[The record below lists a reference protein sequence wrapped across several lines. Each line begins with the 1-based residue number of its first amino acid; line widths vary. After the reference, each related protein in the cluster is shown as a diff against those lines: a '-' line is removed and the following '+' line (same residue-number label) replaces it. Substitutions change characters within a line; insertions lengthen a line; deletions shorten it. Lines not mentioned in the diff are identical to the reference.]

1 MISVNKVRDITAGL
15 VDKAEPVGVLCG
27 ICAAKHEERLE
38 AHWMRIVLSKEKA
51 MPMNSSAAFAC
62 DPRVGN
68 NRVSYNRG
76 THVPRVQTHGSVER
90 RGQEANVLHTC
101 YIYCEKRNENLTL
114 LRIYIAVT
122 LSSCRVSFFFSFFFF
137 NVRIFRRN
145 LYLEEP

>member
-68 NRVSYNRG
+68 NRDTYD
-76 THVPRVQTHGSVER
+76 PRVQTHGSVER

-122 LSSCRVSFFFSFFFF
+122 LSSCRVSFFSLFFF
-137 NVRIFRRN
+137 
-145 LYLEEP
+145 